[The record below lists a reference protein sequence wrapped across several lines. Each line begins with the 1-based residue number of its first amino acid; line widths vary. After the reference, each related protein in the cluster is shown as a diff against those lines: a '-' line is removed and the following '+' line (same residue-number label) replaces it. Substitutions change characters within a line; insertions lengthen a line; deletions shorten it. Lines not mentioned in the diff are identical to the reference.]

1 MKKLT
6 IFSILIFSALQLF
19 ASGNPDAILGVW
31 SNRSNK
37 GHIQI
42 YKHNDK
48 YYGKL
53 IWLKEPN
60 DEKGHPKTDYK
71 NPDKTLRNRYVM
83 GLVILRHFRY
93 DDNEWKGGRI
103 YNPNDGK
110 EYKCYMKLKNSGTL
124 TVRGYIGI
132 SLFGMTETFTRVR

>member
-6 IFSILIFSALQLF
+6 VLSILIFSALQLF

-37 GHIQI
+37 GHIEI
-42 YKHNDK
+42 YKQNDR

-60 DEKGHPKTDYK
+60 DEKGNPKTDHR
-71 NPDKTLRNRYVM
+71 NPNKSLRSRPVI
-83 GLVILRHFRY
+83 GLVILHDFRY

-110 EYKCYMKLKNSGTL
+110 EYKCYMKLKNNKTL

-132 SLFGMTETFTRVR
+132 SLFGKTETFTRVR